1 MSTPSDVVVVGSGP
15 NGLAAAV
22 TLARAGLSVTV
33 LEGQPSVGGGVR
45 SLPLV
50 TDRVAESEGLLR
62 DVCAAVPAAAP
73 TSPFFAE
80 FDLAAR
86 GVELIVPEVS
96 YAHPLDGGRG
106 GVAYRDLD
114 RTVEGLGVDGP
125 RWARLLGPLSTRAV
139 EVAAIALSDKRS
151 VPRGEVA
158 RVARAATA
166 FGASTALLGGV
177 WGDSYWHTEEA
188 RSLIGGVSA
197 HTISALPSLAA
208 AGTASYLGA
217 VAHSP
222 HGWPLVRGGIGE
234 ITRALVADLEAHGG
248 TVLTDHPVRT
258 PRDLPPARVHLLNT
272 HARVAAD
279 LLAEPYRSRL
289 RQLPLGGGVCKVD
302 YVLSG
307 PVPWA
312 LPEAARAGTVH
323 VAGTLAQMR
332 AAEREVVA
340 GRHAERP
347 VVLVSDPAQH
357 DASRLGRSG
366 LRPVWAYAHVPNG
379 STRDVRPEVDRQLER
394 FAPGF
399 RDLVVDAVVTPA
411 ARMSEHNSAY
421 PGGDIAGGLIS
432 MWRIV
437 ARPGPTR
444 DPYAVAPGV
453 YLCSQSAPPG
463 PGVHGMA
470 GLHVARRVLRREFGI
485 PQLPPLTPAFAKE
498 SAMPAPRAW
507 AIDEVSST
515 RSV

>member
-1 MSTPSDVVVVGSGP
+1 MSDVVVVGSGP

-33 LEGQPSVGGGVR
+33 LEGQSTVGGGVR
-45 SLPLV
+45 TLPLV
-50 TDRVAESEGLLR
+50 SDRVAEAEGLLR

-86 GVELIVPEVS
+86 GVELIVPEIS
-96 YAHPLDGGRG
+96 YAQPLDDGRAG
-106 GVAYRDLD
+106 LAYRDLA
-114 RTVEGLGVDGP
+114 RTAERLGVDGQ
-125 RWARLLGPLSTRAV
+125 RWRRLLGPLAAHPH

-151 VPRGEVA
+151 VPAGNPLQL
-158 RVARAATA
+158 ARAGAA
-166 FGASTALLGGV
+166 FGASTALMGGS
-177 WGDSYWHTEEA
+177 WGDGYWRTEEA
-188 RSLIGGVSA
+188 RSLIAGVSA

-217 VAHSP
+217 LAHGPS
-222 HGWPLVRGGIGE
+222 GWPLVRGGIGA

-248 TVLTDHPVRT
+248 QVITDHPVRT
-258 PRDLPPARVHLLNT
+258 PSDLPPARVHLLNT

-289 RQLPLGGGVCKVD
+289 SALPLGGGVCKLD

-312 LPEAARAGTVH
+312 DPEVRRAGTVH
-323 VAGTLAQMR
+323 VGGTVAQMR
-332 AAEREVVA
+332 AAENEVVA
-340 GRHAERP
+340 GRHADRP
-347 VVLVSDPAQH
+347 MVLVSDPAQF
-357 DASRLGRSG
+357 DDSRLGASG

-379 STRDVRPEVDRQLER
+379 STRDVRPAVDAQLER

-399 RDLVVDAVVTPA
+399 RDLVVDCVVTPA
-411 ARMSEHNSAY
+411 SAMSEHNAAY

-432 MWRIV
+432 MWRMV
-437 ARPGPTR
+437 ARPGPAI

-470 GLHVARRVLRREFGI
+470 GLHAARRVLRQEFGI
-485 PQLPPLTPAFAKE
+485 RTLPSL
-498 SAMPAPRAW
+498 APR
-507 AIDEVSST
+507 T
-515 RSV
+515 